1 MQNDIQVKQFELFE
15 KDALLSFLR
24 VAYPDEPRKSDP
36 VYWAWH
42 FLEVPSSSPGDIPLW
57 VAKVDDEI
65 VGQLAAIPV
74 EIKVGEET
82 RRAMWILDF
91 VVHTQ
96 YRRKGLGKRLV
107 RAAMESC
114 PVGLGINTD
123 EQHAPALLESL
134 GWTKLG
140 NLRRYH
146 KLLFPGNALREI
158 AQRRIA
164 RRIINFCYAPFRPR
178 LSRLSL
184 NGAGALRSVKEFDA
198 SFDALWQRAGKQWPC
213 AVVRSAQYLK
223 WQFARQPGKRFD
235 VLGLYEKD
243 ALVGYVVLFFRKAEE
258 GDAPLKAAISDLCYD
273 ADGSTDVIDE
283 LLKAALHLAIER
295 RAGGLVTD
303 VNDLKVEERLRH
315 FGFWRI
321 KKAPQF
327 MVKTPEHEDLIYHM
341 GNWFLTRGDSDIS
354 LFEESNL

>member
-1 MQNDIQVKQFELFE
+1 MQNDIQVKQFDLSE
-15 KDALLSFLR
+15 KDVLLNFLR

-36 VYWAWH
+36 TYWAWH
-42 FLEVPSSSPGDIPLW
+42 FLQVPSSSPDNIPLW
-57 VAKVDDEI
+57 IAKVKEEI

-74 EIKVGEET
+74 EIKVGDEV

-91 VVHTQ
+91 VVHPR

-107 RAAMESC
+107 RATMESC

-134 GWTKLG
+134 GWVKLG

-158 AQRRIA
+158 AQRRTA
-164 RRIINFCYAPFRPR
+164 RRIVNFGYAPFRPR
-178 LSRLSL
+178 LSQISISE
-184 NGAGALRSVKEFDA
+184 AGTLRRVKEFDA
-198 SFDALWQRAGKQWPC
+198 SFDALWQRTGKQWPC
-213 AVVRSAQYLK
+213 AVVRSAQYLE
-223 WQFARQPGKRFD
+223 WQFARQPGKQFD
-235 VLGLYEKD
+235 VLGFYEND
-243 ALVGYVVLFFRKAEE
+243 ALVGYVVLFFRKAVE
-258 GDAPLKAAISDLCYD
+258 GGEPSKAAISDLCYD

-283 LLKAALHLAIER
+283 LLKAALSLAIER

-303 VNDLKVEERLRH
+303 VNDPKVEERLRH

-327 MVKTPEHEDLIYHM
+327 MVKAPEDEDLIFQM

>member
-1 MQNDIQVKQFELFE
+1 MQNDIQVKQFELSE

-24 VAYPDEPRKSDP
+24 VAYPEEPRKSDP
-36 VYWAWH
+36 TYWAWH
-42 FLEVPSSSPGDIPLW
+42 FLEVPASSPDDIPLW
-57 VAKVDDEI
+57 IAKVKEEI

-74 EIKVGEET
+74 EIKVGDELK
-82 RRAMWILDF
+82 RAMWILDF

-146 KLLFPGNALREI
+146 KLLFPGSALREI
-158 AQRRIA
+158 AQWRIA
-164 RRIINFCYAPFRPR
+164 REVVNFGYTPFRPR
-178 LSRLSL
+178 LSGLSSK
-184 NGAGALRSVKEFDA
+184 ATVRMVEEFDA

-213 AVVRSAQYLK
+213 GVVRSAQYLE

-235 VLGLYEKD
+235 ALGLYEND
-243 ALVGYVVLFFRKAEE
+243 ALVGYVVLFFRKSMQ
-258 GDAPLKAAISDLCYD
+258 GGRPLKAAISDLCYD
-273 ADGSTDVIDE
+273 ASGSTDVIDE
-283 LLKAALHLAIER
+283 LLKAALRLAIER

-303 VNDLKVEERLRH
+303 VNDPKVEERLRH

-327 MVKTPEHEDLIYHM
+327 MVKAPEQEDLIYNM

-354 LFEESNL
+354 LFEEPNL